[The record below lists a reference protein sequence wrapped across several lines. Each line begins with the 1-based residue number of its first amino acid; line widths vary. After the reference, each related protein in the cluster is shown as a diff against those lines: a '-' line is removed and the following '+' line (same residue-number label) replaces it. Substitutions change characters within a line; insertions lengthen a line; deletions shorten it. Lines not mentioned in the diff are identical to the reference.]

1 MSYNKCQCQKSKQM
15 DPYRHLYYPPAR
27 GRAMTF
33 SPPYQLPEPH
43 FQDYA
48 DIPPPPAPPHVRG
61 GMFQARGRGY
71 GPPVRGRGKSYPVQ
85 NMGYMRQP
93 KQPGTHVSDAPSR
106 YTAMPQQFEIPTD
119 EYTLE
124 QPPDSYLPPPP
135 PPIPIQSTGFQRVS
149 SIPWIVPTTHE
160 SPVPFQPSVTPVNSM
175 SSIPGMTMASCTR
188 TTTEGEQAQKRIRR
202 RDYNITYWGDD
213 INSIVSRMAVE
224 YKELV
229 AYAIFQ
235 QEKCPS
241 TERLH
246 WQMYIE
252 FFNPQDI
259 TFVKTRVFQDT
270 GVHVEIRLRAR
281 EDARNY
287 CRKERTRA
295 EGRQEDVGPFELGVW
310 RDQGNGQ
317 KMAQIREALADG
329 LTPVDLAV
337 EEPGIVLRQR
347 VNLEWYHGQMQQ
359 RGAMNENRD
368 VTVRLFIGKTGTG
381 KTWLAQQEAMHYT
394 KGDRSQVFILDSC
407 GKQDAIWFDGYGYGP
422 VLIVDDYDSWIQVA
436 FLLRLLDKYP
446 CRLPVK
452 GSVKWAKYTEV
463 WITSN
468 KPIQEWTNND
478 GTLLAPAHQDAL
490 YRRLDWILWF
500 PDQGQFSYVKRPT
513 EIKPMVKPEWPTVVL
528 VTTAP
533 TVVPPVVPQYDVS
546 LQRDDTPLHRND
558 DDGDIGG
565 DTGSIV

>member
-1 MSYNKCQCQKSKQM
+1 M
-15 DPYRHLYYPPAR
+15 DQRNPIVWSSRGNPYYPPAR
-27 GRAMTF
+27 GRPLSY
-33 SPPYQLPEPH
+33 SPSSNSTYQH
-43 FQDYA
+43 A
-48 DIPPPPAPPHVRG
+48 DDSTYIQRTYHDPARYIAPGSLNQSQRG
-61 GMFQARGRGY
+61 GYYPRGRGH
-71 GPPVRGRGKSYPVQ
+71 PVQ
-85 NMGYMRQP
+85 NMGYMRQQM
-93 KQPGTHVSDAPSR
+93 QPGNHVSDAPTR
-106 YTAMPQQFEIPTD
+106 YTAMPQQFEIPSD
-119 EYTLE
+119 VYTLE
-124 QPPDSYLPPPP
+124 PPTLTPSHVSPSAGFVNVADIPVVSHPSSVKEES
-135 PPIPIQSTGFQRVS
+135 PIPQF
-149 SIPWIVPTTHE
+149 PYA
-160 SPVPFQPSVTPVNSM
+160 SVTPTNM
-175 SSIPGMTMASCTR
+175 MGSIPGMNMVSCAR
-188 TTTEGEQAQKRIRR
+188 TATDGEQAQKRIRR

-213 INSIVSRMAVE
+213 INAIVGRMAVE
-224 YKELV
+224 FKDLI

-252 FFNPQDI
+252 FYNPQDI
-259 TFVKTRVFQDT
+259 TFVKTRVFQDS

-287 CRKERTRA
+287 CRKERTRVQ
-295 EGRQEDVGPFELGVW
+295 GRQEDVGPFELGVW
-310 RDQGNGQ
+310 REHGTGQ

-329 LTPVDLAV
+329 LTPVDLAN

-359 RGAMNENRD
+359 RGAMSDNRE

-381 KTWLAQQEAMHYT
+381 KTWLAQQEALHYT
-394 KGDRSQVFILDSC
+394 KGDRGQVYMLDSS
-407 GKQDAIWFDGYGYGP
+407 GKQDAIWFDGYNYGP

-478 GTLLAPAHQDAL
+478 GSLLAPSHQDAL
-490 YRRLDWILWF
+490 YRRIDWILWF
-500 PDQGQFSYVKRPT
+500 PDQGKFSYVKRPVD
-513 EIKPMVKPEWPTVVL
+513 IKPMVKSEWPTVVL

-533 TVVPPVVPQYDVS
+533 TTTNSSVPVLDVS
-546 LQRDDTPLHRND
+546 LPRT
-558 DDGDIGG
+558 DGEMNRTD
-565 DTGSIV
+565 

>member
-1 MSYNKCQCQKSKQM
+1 
-15 DPYRHLYYPPAR
+15 
-27 GRAMTF
+27 
-33 SPPYQLPEPH
+33 
-43 FQDYA
+43 
-48 DIPPPPAPPHVRG
+48 
-61 GMFQARGRGY
+61 
-71 GPPVRGRGKSYPVQ
+71 
-85 NMGYMRQP
+85 
-93 KQPGTHVSDAPSR
+93 
-106 YTAMPQQFEIPTD
+106 MPQQFEIPQNV
-119 EYTLE
+119 YMLE
-124 QPPDSYLPPPP
+124 SQ
-135 PPIPIQSTGFQRVS
+135 PIQVQQQPSPPQPTGFVRVS
-149 SIPWIVPTTHE
+149 DVPGWIVPTPAE
-160 SPVPFQPSVTPVNSM
+160 SPAPQTPQPTGTPVSTMM
-175 SSIPGMTMASCTR
+175 SAIPGMTMASCAR
-188 TTTEGEQAQKRIRR
+188 TTTEGEAAQKRIRR
-202 RDYNITYWGDD
+202 RDYNITYWGDE
-213 INSIVSRMAVE
+213 INAIVSRMAIE
-224 YKELV
+224 FKELV

-241 TERLH
+241 TDRLH

-252 FFNPQDI
+252 FYNPQDI

-270 GVHVEIRLRAR
+270 GVHIEIRLRAR

-295 EGRQEDVGPFELGVW
+295 EGRQEDIGPFELGVW
-310 RDQGNGQ
+310 REQGTGQ

-329 LTPVDLAV
+329 LNPVDLAV

-347 VNLEWYHGQMQQ
+347 VNLEWYHSQMQQ
-359 RGAMNENRD
+359 RGAMSENRD

-381 KTWLAQQEAMHYT
+381 KTWLAQQEALHYT
-394 KGDRSQVFILDSC
+394 KGDRGQIFILDSS

-422 VLIVDDYDSWIQVA
+422 VLIIDDYDSWIQVA

-500 PDQGQFSYVKRPT
+500 PDQGQFSYVKRPA
-513 EIKPMVKPEWPTVVL
+513 EMMQMVKPEWPTVVL

-533 TVVPPVVPQYDVS
+533 VAAATTSTTPVLDVS
-546 LQRDDTPLHRND
+546 LPRT
-558 DDGDIGG
+558 DGGG
-565 DTGSIV
+565 CGGISDMMNETD